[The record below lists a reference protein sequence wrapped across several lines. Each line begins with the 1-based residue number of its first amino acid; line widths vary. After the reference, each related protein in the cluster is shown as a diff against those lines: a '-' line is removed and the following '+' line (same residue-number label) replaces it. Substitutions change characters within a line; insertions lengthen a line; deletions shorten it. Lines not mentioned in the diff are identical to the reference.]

1 MLKPSAVASV
11 LAGYTGRERHFDDI
25 ERAIQVLET
34 AYRKQGFS
42 LVKVILPEQELNQG
56 VVHLKVIETRIGK
69 IRVAGNSFHS
79 VANIRRSLP
88 ALEEGVIPN
97 TGDLSADIRISNENP
112 SKKVNLQL
120 QSGERPG
127 VIDAVVQ
134 VR

>member
-1 MLKPSAVASV
+1 LP
-11 LAGYTGRERHFDDI
+11 AG
-25 ERAIQVLET
+25 A
-34 AYRKQGFS
+34 AC
-42 LVKVILPEQELNQG
+42 EQELNQG

-79 VANIRRSLP
+79 MANIRRSLP

-134 VR
+134 VIDDKTWTAGARSCGGRNDTREQRRRRSKLCRRPVRLHT